1 MGRCSLPGQ
10 QPVAGLSRQ
19 DLSTASLRRSQQG
32 TTANLVRRQV
42 DWRQSD
48 IARTAGAKHNLTD
61 YLRNFLAS
69 GRQFT
74 YELTTNMLEITPTL
88 ALPLEEIELEAVRS
102 QGAGGQN
109 VNKVSTAVQLRF
121 DIRASSLPDVY
132 KERMLRR
139 ADRRISDEGVLVI
152 KVQQYRSQ
160 EQNREEALQKLV
172 QMIQAVLVEPKPRRA
187 TKPSAAARRKR
198 LAQKTQRSAVKSL
211 RRPPASD
218 Q

>member
-1 MGRCSLPGQ
+1 MQAMSMVPLPQKLRGLAGQ
-10 QPVAGLSRQ
+10 SIILQIRGKITFLWPANY
-19 DLSTASLRRSQQG
+19 STDRLH
-32 TTANLVRRQV
+32 L
-42 DWRQSD
+42 
-48 IARTAGAKHNLTD
+48 
-61 YLRNFLAS
+61 
-69 GRQFT
+69 
-74 YELTTNMLEITPTL
+74 MLEITPNL

-132 KERMLRR
+132 KERLLRR
-139 ADRRISDEGVLVI
+139 PDRRISDEGVLVL

-160 EQNREEALQKLV
+160 DKNREEALRKLV
-172 QMIQAVLVEPKPRRA
+172 EIIQAVLVEPKPRRA
-187 TKPSAAARRKR
+187 TRPSAAARRKR
-198 LAQKTQRSAVKSL
+198 LEHKTQRSAVKSL